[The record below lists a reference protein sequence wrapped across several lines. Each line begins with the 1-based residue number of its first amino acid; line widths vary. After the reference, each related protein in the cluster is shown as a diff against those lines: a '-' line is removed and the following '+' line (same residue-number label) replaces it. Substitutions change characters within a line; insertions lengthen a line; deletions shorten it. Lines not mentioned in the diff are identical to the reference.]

1 MSHMRKPILS
11 IGMIVKNEM
20 RCLERCFHSLQPL
33 RDAIP
38 CELIVADTGSTD
50 GSRELAEQY
59 ADLVFDFAWVNDF
72 SAARNAVM
80 DRCSGDW
87 YLSIDADEF
96 LDSDMEELI
105 SFLTSEVAHRAD
117 AATIVIRNY
126 LSPDMEGEHT
136 SFAAMRM
143 LRMATGLRYQGS
155 IHENWNLQK
164 GDNYYHL
171 SHTMLHHDGYA
182 YADKKAAQAKSLR
195 NLKLLEPEMERDPEN
210 GVRMLQCMES
220 STSSPEKA
228 ADFARRGMRMA
239 MERSC
244 RNWEYLSPT
253 LARTAI
259 RIAARYQ
266 LPERKEWLDWCQ
278 VNYPSDQ
285 EQSPFIEIDVAYDRL
300 LYHYGMKDYEQ
311 AVQDGQEY
319 MRGIHK
325 KKAHAYDFRWSTLS
339 NLYNAGT
346 KMEQSAALM
355 LGESLF
361 RVGRHAEAL
370 GTLQEVDLSVAHP
383 SIVVFW
389 LDAME
394 LLAGSEQAAEVMAQK
409 YPVMITASEESER
422 QRARRKAAL
431 KRISISFLPN
441 QSIDRGW
448 RLYRKLPDN
457 LGAGARLM
465 GASCVEEAYQ
475 VLGEITA
482 WDEVPHPAL
491 SHAIELGAAFPESFY
506 QRPVEELREL
516 AVSLPRFDG
525 DMAAHMLQWQRV
537 GQETLKKLQ
546 FRFELAAAVIRGA
559 HKDDRAQQKELCE
572 YFLSVSRAYLY
583 QLYQQNVLEHE
594 LDVLPGLHQGAC
606 HLLRFRAAEEQGNLR
621 EAVDELK
628 LALRVAPAL
637 KHVVD
642 FLLQQLERQQADAS
656 PELMEMANRVREI
669 LAQYAPDDP
678 AVQALKQSEAYR
690 RVAHLIEG
698 VKAPVFG
705 DLPQ

>member
-1 MSHMRKPILS
+1 MSYMRKPILS

-20 RCLERCFHSLQPL
+20 RCLERCFQSLQPL

-80 DRCSGDW
+80 DRSSGDW

-96 LDSDMEELI
+96 LDGNVKELV
-105 SFLTSEVAHRAD
+105 SFLTGEAARHAD

-126 LSPDMEGEHT
+126 LSPDLEGEHT
-136 SFAAMRM
+136 SFSAMRM
-143 LRMATGLRYQGS
+143 LRMATGLRYEGT
-155 IHENWNLQK
+155 IHESWNLKK
-164 GDNYYHL
+164 GENFYHL

-182 YADKKAAQAKSLR
+182 YADKKAAQTKSMR
-195 NLKLLEPEMERDPEN
+195 NLILLEPELERDPEN

-228 ADFARRGMRMA
+228 EEYARRGMRMA

-278 VNYPSDQ
+278 ANYPSDQ
-285 EQSPFIEIDVAYDRL
+285 EQPPFIEIDVAYDRL
-300 LYHYGMKDYEQ
+300 LYHYGMREYEQ
-311 AVQDGQEY
+311 AIQDGQEY
-319 MRGIHK
+319 MRGIGK
-325 KKAHAYDFRWSTLS
+325 KKAQAYDFRWTTLS

-346 KMEQSAALM
+346 KMEQSAVLM
-355 LGESLF
+355 IGESLY
-361 RVGRHAEAL
+361 RVGRSAEAL
-370 GTLQEVDLSVAHP
+370 DMLREVDLSAAHP
-383 SIVVFW
+383 SIAVFW

-394 LLAGSEQAAEVMAQK
+394 LLADAEQAAEVMAQK
-409 YPVMITASEESER
+409 YPAMITAAEGSER
-422 QRARRKAAL
+422 QRARRKATL
-431 KRISISFLPN
+431 KRIAVSFLPN

-465 GASCVEEAYQ
+465 GAGCVEEACQ
-475 VLGEITA
+475 ALGEITA
-482 WDEVPHPAL
+482 WEEVPHPAL
-491 SHAIELGAAFPESFY
+491 SHAIQLGAAFPESFY
-506 QRPVEELREL
+506 QQPVEALREL
-516 AVSLPRFDG
+516 AISLPRFDG
-525 DMAAHMLQWQRV
+525 DMAAHMLQWQCV
-537 GQETLKKLQ
+537 GQETLKMLQ
-546 FRFELAAAVIRGA
+546 FRFELAAAVIRGV
-559 HKDDRAQQKELCE
+559 HKDTVGQQRELCA
-572 YFLSVSRAYLY
+572 YFLSVSQAYLY
-583 QLYQQNVLEHE
+583 QLYQPNVLEHE

-606 HLLRFRAAEEQGNLR
+606 HLLRFRAAEESGNLR
-621 EAVDELK
+621 AAVDELK
-628 LALRVAPAL
+628 LALRAAPGL
-637 KHVVD
+637 KHMVD
-642 FLLQQLERQQADAS
+642 FLLRQLEQPQQDAS
-656 PELMEMANRVREI
+656 PELTEMANRVREI

-698 VKAPVFG
+698 GTVPVFG